1 MRRPPLLAD
10 RKYFLDWLRV
20 TAFGVLILFHVGLL
34 YVPWNYNIKSDRI
47 FPSLEYLLISISPW
61 RLVLLFFISGVA
73 SRFLLYNLTPGR
85 FAIDRFKRLFVV
97 LLLGMWVI
105 NPIQV
110 YVEFLDKGLIE
121 NGYFRFWLESYAR
134 GENFLNRSLPTWD
147 HLWFLLYLL
156 IYALGLA
163 LLFKLVKRVRVLEPP
178 LALLIVVPCLWL
190 CLTNVLIQEVRPVTM
205 ALFND
210 WANHLRWA
218 GVFGAGVL
226 CAHKSQFWDYTRR
239 HRRLLLALSLLG
251 LAAQIGN
258 GVYWRSGKADPFW
271 DGIVFGI
278 IEGVYGWAVVLTLI
292 GYAAGM
298 LDQRSRALTYLT
310 DAILPVYV
318 VHQPIMLVAAYLMF
332 PLSLPV
338 FVEALLLVLVTAFG
352 SLAVYELLVRRWKIP
367 RFLFGLKIAAPIAQ
381 RAARA

>member
-1 MRRPPLLAD
+1 
-10 RKYFLDWLRV
+10 
-20 TAFGVLILFHVGLL
+20 
-34 YVPWNYNIKSDRI
+34 
-47 FPSLEYLLISISPW
+47 
-61 RLVLLFFISGVA
+61 
-73 SRFLLYNLTPGR
+73 
-85 FAIDRFKRLFVV
+85 V
-97 LLLGMWVI
+97 LLLGIWVI

-121 NGYFRFWLESYAR
+121 TGYVRFWLESYAR
-134 GENFLNRSLPTWD
+134 GEEFPNRSLPTWD

-156 IYALGLA
+156 VYALGLA
-163 LLFKLVKRVRVLEPP
+163 LLFKLVKRVRAWEPP
-178 LALLIVVPCLWL
+178 LALLMVAPCVWL
-190 CLTNVLIQEVRPVTM
+190 CLTNVLIQEVWPVTM
-205 ALFND
+205 ALFDD

-226 CAHKSQFWDYTRR
+226 CAHKRQFWEYVQK
-239 HRRLLLALSLLG
+239 HRRQFLALTLLG
-251 LAAQIGN
+251 LAAQLGN
-258 GVYWRSGKADPFW
+258 GVYWRSGEQHPFW

-278 IEGVYGWAVVLTLI
+278 IDGVYGWTVVLTLI

-338 FVEALLLVLVTAFG
+338 FAEALLLVLVTAFG
-352 SLAVYELLVRRWKIP
+352 SLAVYEVLVRRWTLP
-367 RFLFGLKIAAPIAQ
+367 RLLFGLKIAAPGTQLAV
-381 RAARA
+381 RA

>member
-1 MRRPPLLAD
+1 VP

-20 TAFGVLILFHVGLL
+20 AAFGVLMLFHIGLL

-47 FPSLEYLLISISPW
+47 FSGLEYLLISISPW
-61 RLVLLFFISGVA
+61 RLALLFFISGVA
-73 SRFLLYNLTPGR
+73 GRFLLDKLTPGR
-85 FAIDRFKRLFVV
+85 FAVDRFKRLFVV

-121 NGYFRFWLESYAR
+121 TGYFRFWLESYAH
-134 GENFLNRSLPTWD
+134 GEEFPNRSLPTWD

-163 LLFKLVKRVRVLEPP
+163 LLFKLVKRVRVSEPP
-178 LALLIVVPCLWL
+178 LALLLVAPCVWL
-190 CLTNVLIQEVRPVTM
+190 CLTNVLIQEFRPVTM
-205 ALFND
+205 GLFD
-210 WANHLRWA
+210 
-218 GVFGAGVL
+218 
-226 CAHKSQFWDYTRR
+226 
-239 HRRLLLALSLLG
+239 
-251 LAAQIGN
+251 
-258 GVYWRSGKADPFW
+258 
-271 DGIVFGI
+271 
-278 IEGVYGWAVVLTLI
+278 VLTLI

-310 DAILPVYV
+310 DAILPIYV

-338 FVEALLLVLVTAFG
+338 FVEALLLVLVTGFG
-352 SLAVYELLVRRWKIP
+352 SLAVYEVLVRRWKIP
-367 RFLFGLKIAAPIAQ
+367 RLLFGLKSAAPGAQ
-381 RAARA
+381 RAAMA

>member
-1 MRRPPLLAD
+1 MAAD

-20 TAFGVLILFHVGLL
+20 AAFGVLILFHIGLL
-34 YVPWNYNIKSDRI
+34 YVPWDFNLKSDRI
-47 FPSLEYLLISISPW
+47 FPTLEYLLISISPW
-61 RLVLLFFISGVA
+61 RLTLLFFISGVA
-73 SRFLLYNLTPGR
+73 ARFLLDKLTPGR

-110 YVEFLDKGLIE
+110 YVELLDRGLIE
-121 NGYFRFWLESYAR
+121 AGYFRFWLETYAR
-134 GENFLNRSLPTWD
+134 GEEFPNRSLPTWD

-156 IYALGLA
+156 IYSLGLA
-163 LLFKLVKRVRVLEPP
+163 LLFKLVTRARVWSAP
-178 LALLIVVPCLWL
+178 LALLIVTPCIWL
-190 CLTNVLIQEVRPVTM
+190 CLTNVLIEEVRPVTL
-205 ALFND
+205 ALFDD

-226 CAHKSQFWDYTRR
+226 CARSSQFWEYTQR
-239 HRRLLLALSLLG
+239 HRRLFLAASLLG

-292 GYAAGM
+292 GYAAG
-298 LDQRSRALTYLT
+298 LLNRRSQALTYLT
-310 DAILPVYV
+310 DAVLPIYV

-338 FVEALLLVLVTAFG
+338 LVEALLLVLVTTLG
-352 SLAVYELLVRRWKIP
+352 SLALYEVLVRRWKIP
-367 RFLFGLKIAAPIAQ
+367 RLLFGLKIAAPNVQ
-381 RAARA
+381 RAVRA